1 MVVQHTIRKR
11 AILITCHISH
21 MHRQLRPIVV
31 ISRGKALLL
40 AEVLADATSVGAF
53 IIVGDGVV
61 VGIRHCQIICDR
73 HNINP
78 VKIRGVFPL
87 SLQLILAGSRR
98 LLIVSVE
105 LAEFV
110 FSGEEILRARDVLG
124 DGAGAGAFFE
134 GAGEW

>member
-1 MVVQHTIRKR
+1 
-11 AILITCHISH
+11 

-40 AEVLADATSVGAF
+40 AEVLADATSIGAF
-53 IIVGDGVV
+53 VVIRDGVV
-61 VGIRHCQIICDR
+61 VSIRHCQIIRDR
-73 HNINP
+73 YNINP
-78 VKIRGVFPL
+78 VKIRRVLSL

-110 FSGEEILRARDVLG
+110 FSGEEILRTCDVLG